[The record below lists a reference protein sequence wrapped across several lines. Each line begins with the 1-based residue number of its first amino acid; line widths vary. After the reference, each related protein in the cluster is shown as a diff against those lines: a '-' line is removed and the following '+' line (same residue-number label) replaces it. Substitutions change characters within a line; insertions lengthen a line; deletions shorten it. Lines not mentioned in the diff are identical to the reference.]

1 MKIQQNIWERDSSW
15 EVFGEEKSLNP
26 QLVLFFGNKDALEDG
41 KRYEELREMY
51 PDAILV
57 GGTTA
62 GEIIGEEVLD
72 DSVVATAIEFE
83 KTTLELQTV
92 LVTDY
97 RDSLEAGQALAN
109 RFDSEGLK
117 TLFVLSD
124 GHLVNGSN
132 LVQGLVSVLGED
144 VIITGGLAG
153 DGPHF
158 QETLVSAN
166 TPPES
171 GRIAVVGLYGQKI
184 KIGHGSVGGWDPFGP
199 ERIITKSEANVL
211 YELDG
216 KPALELYKTYLGEE
230 AENLPGSALL
240 FPLTIRQ
247 KDQKG
252 TGTVRTI
259 LSVNEEENS
268 MTFAGDMP
276 EGNVTQLMMA
286 NFDHLVDGAA
296 EAALKARTEDVE
308 ESLGDRLAIMISCV
322 GRKIVLGQRTA
333 DEVEAV
339 TEILT
344 DIVGEGVGQMGFYSY
359 GEISPHVE
367 TGSCEL
373 HNQTMTITYLSE
385 QA

>member
-1 MKIQQNIWERDSSW
+1 MKIQQNIWEQDSSW
-15 EVFGEEKSLNP
+15 EVFGDEKSLNP
-26 QLVLFFGNKDALEDG
+26 QLVIFFGNKDALEDG
-41 KRYEELREMY
+41 KRFEELRALY

-83 KTTLELQTV
+83 KTRLELKTV
-92 LVTDY
+92 LVTDFM
-97 RDSLEAGQALAN
+97 DSFEAGQSLA
-109 RFDSEGLK
+109 RQFDPEGLK

-132 LVQGLVSVLGED
+132 LVQGLVTVLGKD
-144 VIITGGLAG
+144 IIITGGLAG
-153 DGPHF
+153 DGPNF

-171 GRIAVVGLYGQKI
+171 GRIAVVGLYGQNI
-184 KIGHGSVGGWDPFGP
+184 KVGHGSVGGWDPFGP

-296 EAALKARTEDVE
+296 EAALKAKDQQETET
-308 ESLGDRLAIMISCV
+308 LGDHLAIMISCV

-339 TEILT
+339 TEILS

-373 HNQTMTITYLSE
+373 HNQTMTITYLAE
-385 QA
+385 QV

>member
-1 MKIQQNIWERDSSW
+1 MKIQQNIWEPESSW
-15 EVFGEEKSLNP
+15 EVFGKEVNLTP
-26 QLVLFFGNKDALEDG
+26 QIVLFFGNKTALTDRA
-41 KRYEELREMY
+41 RYDELRKMY
-51 PDAILV
+51 PDAILI

-72 DSVVATAIEFE
+72 DSIVATAIEFE
-83 KTTLELQTV
+83 KTSIDLQTA
-92 LVTDY
+92 LISDFA
-97 RDSLEAGQALAN
+97 SSFEAGKALAQKL
-109 RFDSEGLK
+109 DPKDLK

-124 GHLVNGSN
+124 GHMVNGSN
-132 LVQGLVSVLGED
+132 LVQGLVSVVGKE

-153 DGPHF
+153 DGPNF

-171 GRIAVVGLYGQKI
+171 GRIAVLGLYGEKI
-184 KIGHGSVGGWDPFGP
+184 QVGHGSVGGWDTFGP
-199 ERIITKSEANVL
+199 ERIITKSEGNVL

-216 KPALELYKTYLGEE
+216 KPALELYKKYLGEE

-240 FPLTIRQ
+240 FPLAIRA
-247 KDQKG
+247 KDHQG

-276 EGNVTQLMMA
+276 EGFVSQLMMA

-296 EAALKARTEDVE
+296 EAALKAKGTEETEVV
-308 ESLGDRLAIMISCV
+308 GDRLAIMISCV

-339 TEILT
+339 TEILG
-344 DIVGEGVGQMGFYSY
+344 DIVGEGVNQMGFYSY

-373 HNQTMTITYLSE
+373 HNQTMTITYLAE
-385 QA
+385 QI